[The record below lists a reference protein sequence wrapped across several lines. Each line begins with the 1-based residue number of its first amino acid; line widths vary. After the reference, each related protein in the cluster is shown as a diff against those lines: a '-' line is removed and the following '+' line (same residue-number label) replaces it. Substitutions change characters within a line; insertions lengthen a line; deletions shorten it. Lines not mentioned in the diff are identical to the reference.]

1 MKHTGL
7 FSCMLKRNVKNKK
20 INNPGAERCRE
31 TAGIKLSAR
40 MKRIPITAALSL
52 AAVFLFAAV
61 SLTGCADK
69 RQTAADSG
77 TEEFVTAISPTNVGR
92 LDPIA
97 VSFACDIICEPEQAL
112 QFSPR
117 QAGTWELQDGK
128 TVVFTPTAPY
138 LSNRKIILS
147 ADCAKLFG
155 KETAQGIY
163 RHVFSRHAFL

>member
-1 MKHTGL
+1 MRGRTMKHTGL
-7 FSCMLKRNVKNKK
+7 FSYILTRNV
-20 INNPGAERCRE
+20 NNTP
-31 TAGIKLSAR
+31 

-97 VSFACDIICEPEQAL
+97 VSFACDIICEPE
-112 QFSPR
+112 
-117 QAGTWELQDGK
+117 
-128 TVVFTPTAPY
+128 
-138 LSNRKIILS
+138 
-147 ADCAKLFG
+147 
-155 KETAQGIY
+155 
-163 RHVFSRHAFL
+163 